1 MSAERDRSSPAL
13 PRACGAAGPILLVED
28 DPLLAEVLRDALE
41 DAGFDLITARDAPE
55 ALRLAAG
62 RPPAL
67 VVLDWALPTDT
78 GAAVVDG
85 LRALHDRTP
94 PLVLITGEVDPYGK
108 ADQVGAFT
116 CLLKPFDLVH
126 LHA

>member
-1 MSAERDRSSPAL
+1 MSAERDALSLALSPT
-13 PRACGAAGPILLVED
+13 CGVAGPILVVED
-28 DPLLAEVLRDALE
+28 DPLLAELLRDALE

-67 VVLDWALPTDT
+67 VVLDWALPSDT

-85 LRALHDRTP
+85 LRALHDQTP
-94 PLVLITGEVDPYGK
+94 PLVLITGEVDPYSK
-108 ADQVGAFT
+108 AD
-116 CLLKPFDLVH
+116 
-126 LHA
+126 